1 MPFSDII
8 KAKRKALGL
17 TQHDLADKLRVSQRY
32 ISAIEAG
39 ISDNPT
45 LETIREFAEALGLEA
60 SDLEPLL
67 AIAPK
72 PLTSATSSN
81 TPEDVNA

>member
-8 KAKRKALGL
+8 KAKRKVLGL

-72 PLTSATSSN
+72 PLASTSSN